1 MCKCGCNTCDT
12 KSTAL
17 VLKENKFVHTP
28 ISEGLK
34 YHIDNQ
40 IPLSENIYR
49 IGSKEYMKLYTEARS
64 LYSRGKLD
72 VSEADKY
79 FLTETHVGSFGMF
92 EGKRVPLDI
101 PMINE
106 EEYYVTV
113 NRGPKIGK
121 SLVRSAESDY
131 EEPRIF
137 SKEEAKEYIKRVK
150 NSGATPGRIASYW
163 VSDRD
168 MNRIDENEDK
178 LSKIKQELEALRP
191 GISWID
197 DIRISSYDGSLQ
209 VELDYTLYPN
219 EIKQLAQIATKY
231 GMELKYMTG
240 KNASL
245 VKNKLNENIDTGDF
259 LNKNRD
265 QIELDF
271 GPRTFRMLQMQLMKD
286 DEAFVR
292 DWLVANGYMEEEKL
306 PFEETKKLTYNDF
319 VRMVRDD
326 MMAGAAPDEKP
337 SDKQVASRAKS
348 LYNDYLQGA
357 SVDDLFEAKKK
368 KSKLCKRGRDY
379 IAARKRAGEKSSAYL
394 SGRAV
399 KVCKGSIKG
408 AGGKKK
414 KSYKNENIAPNHD
427 GKAAPYGSGYKVLN
441 IDEIAESLKDW
452 FEKEN
457 WVRINTSG
465 NITGPCGTMKKGK
478 ATTRCLPKKKAQ
490 AMTKAERKATVAK
503 KVRGSKKG
511 KQFVSVK
518 EQTYSGFTRNP
529 EDPASEPFELTGAVA
544 QFKEELRALF
554 GKFKDDLKN
563 PEFIKGVAQIMINW
577 KSLLRSQLKEA
588 TVDYDFSKEELIRV
602 IKQLKRGASTEI
614 GMIKAFEIAL
624 GRELTDDEIRGF
636 KLKEAEFRGK
646 EVSLNKPKRGGSK
659 AYYVYVRD
667 PKTKKIKKVSFGS
680 GGLRAK
686 IKNKDARNAFAKRH
700 NCDKKKD
707 RTKAG
712 YWSCNL
718 PRYAKQLGLGANMNT
733 FW

>member
-1 MCKCGCNTCDT
+1 MCKCGCNSCET
-12 KSTAL
+12 KSTTL
-17 VLKENKFVHTP
+17 VLKESKFIHTP

-72 VSEADKY
+72 VNEADKY

-101 PMINE
+101 PMINEE

-137 SKEEAKEYIKRVK
+137 SKEEAEEYIKRVK
-150 NSGATPGRIASYW
+150 NSGATPGQIASYW

-197 DIRISSYDGSLQ
+197 DIFISSYDGSLR

-219 EIKQLAQIATKY
+219 EIKQLAQIAAKY

-292 DWLVANGYMEEEKL
+292 DWLIANGYMEEEKL
-306 PFEETKKLTYNDF
+306 PFEENQLNEKK
-319 VRMVRDD
+319 
-326 MMAGAAPDEKP
+326 E
-337 SDKQVASRAKS
+337 
-348 LYNDYLQGA
+348 
-357 SVDDLFEAKKK
+357 

-427 GKAAPYGSGYKVLN
+427 GKAAPYGSGYKVLD
-441 IDEIAESLKDW
+441 IDKIAESLKDW

-465 NITGPCGTMKKGK
+465 NISGDCGTMKKGK

-511 KQFVSVK
+511 KQFVSVNEDYEETFDIGDRVELK
-518 EQTYSGFTRNP
+518 PDYEETPGEIFTITQTSSGGRYFIAD
-529 EDPASEPFELTGAVA
+529 EDGRGWYAFAYQLTMV
-544 QFKEELRALF
+544 
-554 GKFKDDLKN
+554 
-563 PEFIKGVAQIMINW
+563 
-577 KSLLRSQLKEA
+577 
-588 TVDYDFSKEELIRV
+588 
-602 IKQLKRGASTEI
+602 
-614 GMIKAFEIAL
+614 
-624 GRELTDDEIRGF
+624 DDE
-636 KLKEAEFRGK
+636 LKEAEFKGK
-646 EVSLNKPKRGGSK
+646 EVSLGKPKRGGSK